1 MFFRKLSSPL
11 LLTVLTCPYHRNLD
25 SLILSFTSAAPV
37 FIVIMITII
46 TVSSYNVVIQL
57 VIKLFK
63 IICHCAS
70 FFGPPC
76 TFRLKIVSKQYCADK
91 WRFAAFA
98 ILACS
103 YASEMHQ
110 NAPIER
116 CIHKKFPGVKPT
128 DPRCGVLYTPPQTQP
143 PEAPLLFLG

>member
-11 LLTVLTCPYHRNLD
+11 LLTCPYHRNLD

-46 TVSSYNVVIQL
+46 TVSSYNLVIHL

-63 IICHCAS
+63 ILCHCAT

-91 WRFAAFA
+91 CRFAAFA

-103 YASEMHQ
+103 FASKMHE

-116 CIHKKFPGVKPT
+116 CIQKKFPGVKPP
-128 DPRCGVLYTPPQTQP
+128 DPTVEYTPPQTQSP
-143 PEAPLLFLG
+143 SAPLLFWGN